1 MEIIKINNLM
11 EDKEL
16 KDTRFFL
23 MEFGREVMK
32 SIGEEMV
39 KKYGH
44 INFGDKE
51 IRLQIIVNDKE
62 VKSSDFC
69 HSFIDCISTNMEKK
83 CREIVSG
90 LFEAIF
96 YVERM
101 TNNYLIIGGAK
112 FSKKHSWMCC
122 NHNMFAKL
130 AAEEDIE
137 RVEKKK
143 KRIF

>member
-1 MEIIKINNLM
+1 METIKINNLLG
-11 EDKEL
+11 DQEL
-16 KDTRFFL
+16 KDTQFFL

-69 HSFIDCISTNMEKK
+69 HSFLDCLATNMEKICK
-83 CREIVSG
+83 ETVSG
-90 LFEAIF
+90 LFDEKI
-96 YVERM
+96 
-101 TNNYLIIGGAK
+101 NNIMHEFEEMQSKAESMNNRISWDDVFNKK
-112 FSKKHSWMCC
+112 FIKTES
-122 NHNMFAKL
+122 N
-130 AAEEDIE
+130 D
-137 RVEKKK
+137 
-143 KRIF
+143 

>member
-1 MEIIKINNLM
+1 M

-32 SIGEEMV
+32 SIGEELT

-44 INFGDKE
+44 GNFGDKE

-62 VKSSDFC
+62 VNSSVFCKSFL
-69 HSFIDCISTNMEKK
+69 DCISSNMENK

-90 LFEAIF
+90 LFDEKINNIIHEFEEMQSKAKEMNDTLSWDDIF
-96 YVERM
+96 DK
-101 TNNYLIIGGAK
+101 K
-112 FSKKHSWMCC
+112 FIKTEFK
-122 NHNMFAKL
+122 
-130 AAEEDIE
+130 D
-137 RVEKKK
+137 
-143 KRIF
+143 